1 MAVAAL
7 MMVGL
12 LHIMILMV
20 MVMIMMVV
28 MMMMVVVVMIKLKKC
43 SLFAAA
49 SLDQKIFKSKNIVFF
64 GKASFLWLA
73 VSLGRKT
80 SLANTFG
87 EFASKEYFYS
97 AAEAENDIIFFK
109 HLIGC

>member
-28 MMMMVVVVMIKLKKC
+28 MMMMVVVVMIKLKKNALYLQLPPLTKKYLNPKI
-43 SLFAAA
+43 LFFLERLPF
-49 SLDQKIFKSKNIVFF
+49 SGWPSHSVEKLPLQTHLVSSHRKNPSTVLL
-64 GKASFLWLA
+64 KL
-73 VSLGRKT
+73 KMT
-80 SLANTFG
+80 
-87 EFASKEYFYS
+87 
-97 AAEAENDIIFFK
+97 
-109 HLIGC
+109 